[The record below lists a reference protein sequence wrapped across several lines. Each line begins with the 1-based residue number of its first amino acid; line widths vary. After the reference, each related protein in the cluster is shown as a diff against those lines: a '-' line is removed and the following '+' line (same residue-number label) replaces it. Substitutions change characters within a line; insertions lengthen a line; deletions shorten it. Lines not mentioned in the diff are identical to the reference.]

1 MLYPRLEQEGLR
13 QKTDKM
19 KLKPDLEANCN
30 QSHQTGKGQ
39 DENGARTSTEGADEK
54 LFFTS
59 KKFTVPPEKFFTN
72 I

>member
-1 MLYPRLEQEGLR
+1 MVFLRRGVKCGWGEVTLLLYPRLEQEGLR

-54 LFFTS
+54 
-59 KKFTVPPEKFFTN
+59 
-72 I
+72 